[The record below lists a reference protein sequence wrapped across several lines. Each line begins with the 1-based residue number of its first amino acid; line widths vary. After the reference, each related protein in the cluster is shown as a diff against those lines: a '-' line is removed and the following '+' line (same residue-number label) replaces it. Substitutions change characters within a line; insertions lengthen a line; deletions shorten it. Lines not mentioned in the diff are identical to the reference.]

1 MDPISHVKL
10 FRGGRLPD
18 ADEPIVI
25 VTFEQTED
33 DFFFAEYFIL
43 YEKSEHAFG
52 CRLSSPRSA
61 EGVKEFLQDQTPDDV
76 IKERTAAAQAEIEGK
91 VVESLQTEQ
100 LQHQWILGAYTLEEI
115 EFKDLRALWIR
126 GRFQEPIRQMAH
138 LTRSVELQRDLNQML
153 ALPHLRFTEDKL
165 SPR

>member
-1 MDPISHVKL
+1 MEPISHVKL

-43 YEKSEHAFG
+43 YEKSQNAFG

-61 EGVKEFLQDQTPDDV
+61 EDVKEFLQDQTPDDV
-76 IKERTAAAQAEIEGK
+76 IQERTAAAQAEIEGK

-100 LQHQWILGAYTLEEI
+100 QQQQWILGAYTLKPI

-126 GRFQEPIRQMAH
+126 GRFQEPIRQMAR
-138 LTRSVELQRDLNQML
+138 LTRPAELKRDLERL
-153 ALPHLRFTEDKL
+153 LRLPDLKFNEEKL